1 MIKTEIVF
9 DKLSL
14 KTSLNNLKRFETRL
28 VKKELRKIVKETG
41 NILLEEIKASTPVDT
56 GDLKRNIRQKVRV
69 PKNRGGIHSLIGAK
83 WIQGDENPYI
93 KFWSLNPSKNRGAE
107 GKRLR
112 GAKSFGFAMDAVNRK
127 RKSAENY
134 FYKEMRNLVGR
145 FK

>member
-1 MIKTEIVF
+1 MNASSNCV
-9 DKLSL
+9 LS
-14 KTSLNNLKRFETRL
+14 SLGDHRDLHSFPTR
-28 VKKELRKIVKETG
+28 R
-41 NILLEEIKASTPVDT
+41 SS
-56 GDLKRNIRQKVRV
+56 DL
-69 PKNRGGIHSLIGAK
+69 
-83 WIQGDENPYI
+83 QGDENPYI
-93 KFWSLNPSKNRGAE
+93 KFWSLNPSKNKGAE